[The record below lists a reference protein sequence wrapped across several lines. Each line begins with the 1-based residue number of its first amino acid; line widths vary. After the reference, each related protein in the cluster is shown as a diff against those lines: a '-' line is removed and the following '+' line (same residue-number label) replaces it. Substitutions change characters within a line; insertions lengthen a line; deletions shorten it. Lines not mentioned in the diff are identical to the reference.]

1 MYKGLISGSYI
12 GSVLTTDMMPAFC
25 SLTLATAS
33 GILGVPCGTALIHP
47 LGRRRMTPLGVE
59 SCVWAHTIHYIM
71 HTESRMSPSVDQE
84 IQVPKSSWHLRHW
97 SWRDLSVYLSIHWHH
112 SCDKWYQ
119 TFPPLFLHTVNNLFL
134 HTVNNQKLQVVTRPE
149 NEARVR
155 VHWA

>member
-1 MYKGLISGSYI
+1 MSWGTCLSQTKRPYIDSRMVQSIGHTDQMQCLRKNPATSPSHKEGNRRPYILYLSICNVYKGLISGSYI

-71 HTESRMSPSVDQE
+71 HTESRMSRSMDQE
-84 IQVPKSSWHLRHW
+84 IQVSKSS
-97 SWRDLSVYLSIHWHH
+97 
-112 SCDKWYQ
+112 
-119 TFPPLFLHTVNNLFL
+119 
-134 HTVNNQKLQVVTRPE
+134 
-149 NEARVR
+149 
-155 VHWA
+155 